1 VQPAKPAPGVAPE
14 KVKPAKP
21 GKREQAK
28 EELEKREQAKE
39 ELEKQK
45 KAKEELEKQELSR

>member
-28 EELEKREQAKE
+28 EELEK
-39 ELEKQK
+39 QK